1 MSEVCGVVIGVVLRT
16 DDDEDKLIVAPAG
29 MRYTADDVREL
40 IDVQERSF
48 QSCILVLE
56 GSE

>member
-48 QSCILVLE
+48 QSRILVLE